1 MRRGLMAGKR
11 ERQRFGC
18 GEAARARR
26 MGVFMEIEVTGIK
39 KAYARKKVLM
49 DITFS
54 LGAGSCAAIL
64 GSNGSGKS
72 TLLSILAGVRRADG
86 GSFYVQGRPNETGRQ
101 ADGRPARGQ
110 EETRPVPPRGTDLL
124 RHPGQIPKVLGY
136 VPQGDPLME
145 ELTAWDNLRMWY
157 DRETLKRELSEG
169 ALKLLGI
176 DGFLKT
182 PVRRMSGGMKKRLSI
197 GCAVVSHPGILVL
210 DEPSAALDPVCKEN
224 IREFLD
230 GYRKEGGI
238 VLMATHDAQ
247 DLELCNVCYVLKE
260 GRLHPWRY
268 DGDFH
273 RLAEELCEKR
283 GHSL

>member
-1 MRRGLMAGKR
+1 M
-11 ERQRFGC
+11 Q
-18 GEAARARR
+18 
-26 MGVFMEIEVTGIK
+26 IEVTGIK
-39 KAYARKKVLM
+39 KAYARKKVLT
-49 DITFS
+49 DISFS
-54 LGAGSCAAIL
+54 AEAGSCVAIL

-86 GSFYVQGRPNETGRQ
+86 GSFFYQGI
-101 ADGRPARGQ
+101 
-110 EETRPVPPRGTDLL
+110 DLL
-124 RHPGQIPKVLGY
+124 RHPGLIPKALGY

-145 ELTAWDNLRMWY
+145 ELNAWDNLRMWY

-197 GCAVVSHPGILVL
+197 GCAVVAHPGILVL

-224 IREFLD
+224 IRAFLEA
-230 GYRKEGGI
+230 YRGGGGI

-247 DLELCNVCYVLKE
+247 DLELCNECYILRE
-260 GRLHPWRY
+260 GTLHPWQY

-273 RLAEELCEKR
+273 KLAQ
-283 GHSL
+283 SL